1 MNLNAFLDFFNT
13 FFHVS
18 ESMQRVGVGRL
29 QYRIFVILKM
39 CFNGSDISDEKKSVP
54 TT

>member
-29 QYRIFVILKM
+29 QYRIFVIENV
-39 CFNGSDISDEKKSVP
+39 FQWVGY
-54 TT
+54 